1 MTLGM
6 VGIEC
11 KCGEFE
17 FDDGKSQ
24 IIGLFK
30 ELWTIVTNF

>member
-6 VGIEC
+6 VGLEC
-11 KCGEFE
+11 KCGEF
-17 FDDGKSQ
+17 DDHKSQ

-30 ELWTIVTNF
+30 EFVDYCY